1 MRGLSADGAIATAA
15 TPTAAGAPPP
25 SRRSAR
31 ELRHVVAPDGT
42 PVSFDAYGAGPALVL
57 VHGAFSDHDSNWELV
72 RERFARRFRVHAVAR
87 RGRGATPATTGHALE
102 DEACDVAAV
111 IAAVGEPVLLLGH
124 SYGAH
129 VALAA
134 AAALPERVRKLV
146 LYEPARPS
154 LLDGDT
160 MGRLEA
166 LAAAGDW
173 DAFAVAFFGEGLHVP
188 AAELDEVR
196 GSDLWPPIVADA
208 PATLHDLRALA
219 RYAFRPERFAA
230 LRVPTLLQ
238 VGTESP
244 HGLYATDALA
254 AVLPDARIEELPGQ
268 AHEAMTTAPEL
279 YAASVERFL
288 VA

>member
-1 MRGLSADGAIATAA
+1 MRGLSGGEAEAA
-15 TPTAAGAPPP
+15 VAPPHAVP
-25 SRRSAR
+25 R

-42 PVSFDAYGAGPALVL
+42 PVSFAEYGEGPPLVL

-72 RERFARRFRVHAVAR
+72 RERFARRFHVLAIAR

-102 DEACDVAAV
+102 SEASDVAAV
-111 IAAVGEPVLLLGH
+111 IAAVGEPVFLLGH
-124 SYGAH
+124 SYGAQ

-134 AAALPERVRKLV
+134 AAIAPSAVRRLV
-146 LYEPARPS
+146 LYEPAWPALLSDATLAPLES
-154 LLDGDT
+154 LA
-160 MGRLEA
+160 R
-166 LAAAGDW
+166 AGDW
-173 DAFAVAFFGEGLHVP
+173 DRFAFAFFRDALHVP
-188 AAELDEVR
+188 PGELEDVR
-196 GSDLWPPIVADA
+196 RSDLWRPILDDA

-219 RYAFRPERFAA
+219 RHDFRPERFRT

-244 HGLYATDALA
+244 HHLYATDALA

-268 AHEAMTTAPEL
+268 AHEAMTTAPGL

-288 VA
+288 LG